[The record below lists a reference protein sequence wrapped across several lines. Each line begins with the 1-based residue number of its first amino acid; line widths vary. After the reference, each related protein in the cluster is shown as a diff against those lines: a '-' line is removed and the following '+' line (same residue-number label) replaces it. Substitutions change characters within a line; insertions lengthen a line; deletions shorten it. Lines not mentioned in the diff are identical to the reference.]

1 MKAAYHSSST
11 RMSSMTMQTSDDERT
26 DVRVQSLMISVAL
39 ERSSAVGR
47 VSMAAAAR
55 FLEIS
60 M

>member
-1 MKAAYHSSST
+1 
-11 RMSSMTMQTSDDERT
+11 MTMQTSDDERT